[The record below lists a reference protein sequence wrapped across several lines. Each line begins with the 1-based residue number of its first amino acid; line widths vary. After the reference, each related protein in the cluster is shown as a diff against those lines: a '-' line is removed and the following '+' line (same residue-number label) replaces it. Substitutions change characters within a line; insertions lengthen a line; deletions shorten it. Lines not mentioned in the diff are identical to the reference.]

1 MYFTGYWWGTSDTK
15 LVPKVMYP
23 YTLLMELTYSKSISP
38 KVGTSRVSSRNFK
51 GDVLGRS
58 IQLYRMWFL
67 FLRLGLDC
75 EDNNIP
81 IIDYVNNKKIKIKVN
96 RKFYKEWDL
105 DRVKTDT
112 FDSWWSDKKSMFIE
126 SKPTVIDEIVKD
138 ENSIYL
144 RIDKRSKIEDVVK
157 ELRTIIKPT
166 PSFTSKYGIQK
177 QHKYIPTHIK
187 YNVFV
192 WKQEGYTRTEILE
205 MLNKSYKYYD
215 TRIPKDVSSVR
226 RCLRNSEDLIL
237 SSSKGVF

>member
-1 MYFTGYWWGTSDTK
+1 
-15 LVPKVMYP
+15 
-23 YTLLMELTYSKSISP
+23 
-38 KVGTSRVSSRNFK
+38 
-51 GDVLGRS
+51 
-58 IQLYRMWFL
+58 MWFL

-81 IIDYVNNKKIKIKVN
+81 IIDYVNNKKIKVKVN
-96 RKFYKEWDL
+96 KKIYKEWDL

-126 SKPTVIDEIVKD
+126 SKPTVVDEIVED

-177 QHKYIPTHIK
+177 QHKYIPTHVK

-192 WKQEGYTRTEILE
+192 WKQEGHTRTEILE

-215 TRIPKDVSSVR
+215 TRIPKDESSVR
-226 RCLRNSEDLIL
+226 RCLRNSENLIV
-237 SSSKGVF
+237 STSKGFF

>member
-1 MYFTGYWWGTSDTK
+1 MGTSDTK
-15 LVPKVMYP
+15 LVSKVLYP
-23 YTLLMELTYSKSISP
+23 YTCRMLLTYSKSISP
-38 KVGTSRVSSRNFK
+38 KVGSSRVSSRNFK

-58 IQLYRMWFL
+58 IQMYRMWFL

-81 IIDYVNNKKIKIKVN
+81 IIDYVNNKNIKVKVN
-96 RKFYKEWDL
+96 KKFYMEWDL
-105 DRVKTDT
+105 DRIRTDT
-112 FDSWWSDKKSMFIE
+112 FDSWWGDKKSMFIE
-126 SKPTVIDEIVKD
+126 SKPTVVDEIVED

-166 PSFTSKYGIQK
+166 PSFTSKFGIQK
-177 QHKYIPTHIK
+177 QHKYIPTHVK

-192 WKQEGYTRTEILE
+192 WKQEGHTRTEILE

-215 TRIPKDVSSVR
+215 TRIPKDESSVR

-237 SSSKGVF
+237 STSKGNF

>member
-237 SSSKGVF
+237 STSKGVF

>member
-1 MYFTGYWWGTSDTK
+1 
-15 LVPKVMYP
+15 MYP
-23 YTLLMELTYSKSISP
+23 TVLLMKLTYSKSINP
-38 KVGTSRVSSRNFK
+38 KVGANRVSSRIFR

-81 IIDYVNNKKIKIKVN
+81 IIDYVNNQKIKVKTN
-96 RKFYKEWDL
+96 QKFYKEWDL

-112 FDSWWSDKKSMFIE
+112 FDNWWSDKKSMFIE
-126 SKPTVIDEIVKD
+126 SKPTVVGEFVED
-138 ENSIYL
+138 ENSIYV

-166 PSFTSKYGIQK
+166 SSFTSQYGIQR
-177 QHKYIPTHIK
+177 QHKYIPTHVK

-192 WKQEGYTRTEILE
+192 WKQEGHTRAEILE
-205 MLNKSYKYYD
+205 MLIESYKYYD
-215 TRIPKDVSSVR
+215 TRIPKDESSVR

-237 SSSKGVF
+237 STSKGFF

>member
-1 MYFTGYWWGTSDTK
+1 
-15 LVPKVMYP
+15 MYP
-23 YTLLMELTYSKSISP
+23 YNSSMKLSYSKP
-38 KVGTSRVSSRNFK
+38 LNLRVGSNRVSSRVFK
-51 GDVLGRS
+51 GDVLARS
-58 IQLYRMWFL
+58 IQMYRMWFL

-81 IIDYVNNKKIKIKVN
+81 IIDYVNNKKIKVKVN

-126 SKPTVIDEIVKD
+126 SKPTVVDEIVED

-177 QHKYIPTHIK
+177 QHKYIPTHVK

-192 WKQEGYTRTEILE
+192 WKQEGHTRTEILE
-205 MLNKSYKYYD
+205 MLDKSYKYYD
-215 TRIPKDVSSVR
+215 TRIPKDESSVR

-237 SSSKGVF
+237 STSKGNF

>member
-1 MYFTGYWWGTSDTK
+1 MYR
-15 LVPKVMYP
+15 

-58 IQLYRMWFL
+58 IQMYRMWFL

-81 IIDYVNNKKIKIKVN
+81 IVDFVNNKKIKVKVN
-96 RKFYKEWDL
+96 KKFYKEWDL
-105 DRVKTDT
+105 DRVRNDT
-112 FDSWWSDKKSMFIE
+112 FDSWWNDKRSMFIE
-126 SKPTVIDEIVKD
+126 SKPTVVDEIVKD

-166 PSFTSKYGIQK
+166 PSFTSKFGIQK
-177 QHKYIPTHIK
+177 QHKYIPTHVK

-192 WKQEGYTRTEILE
+192 WRQSGYTRTEILK
-205 MLNKSYKYYD
+205 MLNRSYKYYD
-215 TRIPKDVSSVR
+215 TRIPKDESSVR
-226 RCLRNSEDLIL
+226 RCLRNGERLIL
-237 SSSKGVF
+237 DTSKGVF